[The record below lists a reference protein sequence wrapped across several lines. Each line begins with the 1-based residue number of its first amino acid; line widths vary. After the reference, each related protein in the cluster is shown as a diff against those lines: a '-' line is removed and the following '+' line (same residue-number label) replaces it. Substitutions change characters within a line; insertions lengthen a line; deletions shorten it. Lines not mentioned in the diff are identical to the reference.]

1 MVSGFGMA
9 GLGLPTHS
17 SSPRLAPRS
26 PPRLS
31 PSDPVQVHMMRQTEA
46 LESIKSNVGCIL
58 WFLVVVFVLSLL
70 GSLWFWA
77 QLSSA
82 MKNSY

>member
-1 MVSGFGMA
+1 
-9 GLGLPTHS
+9 
-17 SSPRLAPRS
+17 
-26 PPRLS
+26 
-31 PSDPVQVHMMRQTEA
+31 MMRQTEA